1 MDFIISPQL
10 LTMGDAQSLS
20 RLYKDFISK
29 DYFMALLDLEDYIA
43 VKERCLT
50 DYLRT
55 GTPGAAG
62 CWSILPALDSFPP
75 IVLSRNMTRI
85 SGI

>member
-29 DYFMALLDLEDYIA
+29 DYFMLFRPGGLYCGEGALPQPTYDD
-43 VKERCLT
+43 
-50 DYLRT
+50 

-75 IVLSRNMTRI
+75 DRTIAEYDSWI